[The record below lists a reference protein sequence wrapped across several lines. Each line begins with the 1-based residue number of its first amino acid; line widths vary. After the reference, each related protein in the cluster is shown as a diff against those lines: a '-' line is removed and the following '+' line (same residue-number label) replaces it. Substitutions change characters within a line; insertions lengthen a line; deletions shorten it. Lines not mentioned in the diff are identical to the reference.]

1 MYKTQEST
9 ASATDYSREMQK
21 CAERGYRDYM
31 IEILDLYEEPTATQS
46 MVFLHD
52 CSDAYFSVK
61 YDKSMLKDFYADC
74 AAIYNKADSE
84 QAKRSIDKIFSIF
97 LTENELSDIKSMSLT
112 HDNKLD
118 ASFSTEYDA

>member
-1 MYKTQEST
+1 MKSPQPHS
-9 ASATDYSREMQK
+9 
-21 CAERGYRDYM
+21 
-31 IEILDLYEEPTATQS
+31 LWF
-46 MVFLHD
+46 FLHD